1 MTRPDSTGT
10 NSTSTGLTGQVQTV
24 IVTDAAALAL
34 RAANEI
40 ALEIA
45 RKPKLSLLAAT
56 GNTPMATYSELSSR
70 RASGTLD
77 VSGLRVAQLDE
88 YLGVSDDDPRSLYRW
103 LERSL
108 TEPLGVTPDRLVR
121 FHANASD
128 PNADCLDFETHL
140 AGWGGIDLAVLG
152 LGPNGHLGFNEP
164 PSPADAPTRVVDLTP
179 ESLESNA
186 PYWNGLE
193 VPRRAITAG
202 MNLILASRRVLL
214 LVSGEHKRGILRRA
228 LLEPITPDVPASL
241 LRHANLTV
249 IADQA
254 AWGEA

>member
-1 MTRPDSTGT
+1 M
-10 NSTSTGLTGQVQTV
+10 
-24 IVTDAAALAL
+24 
-34 RAANEI
+34 
-40 ALEIA
+40 
-45 RKPKLSLLAAT
+45 
-56 GNTPMATYSELSSR
+56 
-70 RASGTLD
+70 
-77 VSGLRVAQLDE
+77 
-88 YLGVSDDDPRSLYRW
+88 
-103 LERSL
+103 
-108 TEPLGVTPDRLVR
+108 TPDRLVR

-128 PNADCLDFETHL
+128 PNADCRDFESHL

-164 PSPADAPTRVVDLTP
+164 PSPADAPTRVVELTA

-202 MNLILASRRVLL
+202 MDLILASRRVLL
-214 LVSGEHKRGILRRA
+214 LVSGEHKRGILRRT
-228 LLEPITPDVPASL
+228 LLGPITPDVPASL

-249 IADQA
+249 IADRA

>member
-1 MTRPDSTGT
+1 M
-10 NSTSTGLTGQVQTV
+10 
-24 IVTDAAALAL
+24 IVADAAALAL
-34 RAANEI
+34 QAADEM
-40 ALEIA
+40 ALEMA
-45 RKPKLSLLAAT
+45 RKPSLSLLAAT
-56 GNTPMATYSELSSR
+56 GNTPMATYGELASR
-70 RASGTLD
+70 RAAGTLD

-88 YLGVSDDDPRSLYRW
+88 YLGVSDEDPRSLYRW

-108 TEPLGVTPDRLVR
+108 TAPLGVTPDRLVR

-128 PNADCLDFETHL
+128 PNADCRDFESHL

-164 PSPADAPTRVVDLTP
+164 PSPADAPTRVVELTA

-202 MNLILASRRVLL
+202 MDLILASKRVLL

-228 LLEPITPDVPASL
+228 LLGPITPDVPASL

-249 IADQA
+249 IADRA
-254 AWGEA
+254 AWGEG

>member
-1 MTRPDSTGT
+1 MMGTDSTGT
-10 NSTSTGLTGQVQTV
+10 NLTGTVQTV
-24 IVTDAAALAL
+24 IVADAAALAV
-34 RAANEI
+34 RAADEI

-45 RKPKLSLLAAT
+45 RKPNLSLLAAT
-56 GNTPMATYSELSSR
+56 GNTPMATYGELASR
-70 RASGTLD
+70 RAAGTLE
-77 VSGLRVAQLDE
+77 VSDLRVAQLDE
-88 YLGVSDDDPRSLYRW
+88 YLGTADDDPRSLYRW

-108 TEPLGVTPDRLVR
+108 TGPLGVTPDRLVR
-121 FHANASD
+121 FHADASD
-128 PNADCLDFETHL
+128 PNADCRDFESHL

-164 PSPADAPTRVVDLTP
+164 PSPADAPTRVVELTA

-202 MNLILASRRVLL
+202 MDLILASKRVLL
-214 LVSGEHKRGILRRA
+214 LVSGEHKRDILRRA
-228 LLEPITPDVPASL
+228 LLGPITPDLPASL

-249 IADQA
+249 IADRA

>member
-1 MTRPDSTGT
+1 MTKPVSTSTDSTGK
-10 NSTSTGLTGQVQTV
+10 VQTV
-24 IVTDAAALAL
+24 IVEDAAALAL
-34 RAANEI
+34 RAADEI

-45 RKPKLSLLAAT
+45 RKPDLSLLAAT
-56 GNTPMATYSELSSR
+56 GNTPMATYGELAAR
-70 RASGTLD
+70 RSAGTLE
-77 VSGLRVAQLDE
+77 VSNLRVAQLDE
-88 YLGVSDDDPRSLYRW
+88 YLGVSDEDPRSLYRW

-108 TEPLGVTPDRLVR
+108 TEPLGVTPDRLLR

-128 PNADCLDFETHL
+128 PNADCRNFETHV

-164 PSPADAPTRVVDLTP
+164 PSPADVPTRVVGLTP

-193 VPRRAITAG
+193 VPRHAITAG
-202 MNLILASRRVLL
+202 MDLILASKRILL

-228 LLEPITPDVPASL
+228 LLEEITPDVPASL
-241 LRHANLTV
+241 LRGANLTV
-249 IADQA
+249 IVDRA